1 MLREQLEQVS
11 QSNNQ
16 LNMEVQ
22 KLTADWNKAREEL
35 EQREEEEQKYF
46 SEEHE
51 KLIALWQTINGFR
64 RLFND
69 LKIQTQKYV
78 DKSPSSQFLCNCC
91 LLAYCEVLFLKM
103 LYCKLE

>member
-1 MLREQLEQVS
+1 MYFAYRNSSLQHVNTMLREQLEQAN
-11 QSNNQ
+11 QTNNQ
-16 LNMEVQ
+16 LTMEVQ

-64 RLFND
+64 RQFND
-69 LKIQTQKYV
+69 MKIQTQKYATV
-78 DKSPSSQFLCNCC
+78 FVAH
-91 LLAYCEVLFLKM
+91 LL
-103 LYCKLE
+103 

>member
-1 MLREQLEQVS
+1 MLREQLEQAN
-11 QSNNQ
+11 QTNNQ
-16 LNMEVQ
+16 LTMEVQ

-46 SEEHE
+46 NEEHE

-64 RLFND
+64 RQFND

-78 DKSPSSQFLCNCC
+78 
-91 LLAYCEVLFLKM
+91 
-103 LYCKLE
+103 

>member
-78 DKSPSSQFLCNCC
+78 DGSPFSQFLFNTS
-91 LLAYCEVLFLKM
+91 FTNIF
-103 LYCKLE
+103 